1 MQYHTLMMDVV
12 KMRIEIIIKVIIFNT
27 PSRIRLPSLLFS
39 IHMTLLKPS
48 PSWFTIS
55 RFLPLYLDKM
65 IFYVCLHA
73 IICSMILRMGEM
85 KNEHKI
91 CIEKLKERDNLWQTG
106 AGERINRGNMT
117 NGFITLIIGEPGSSD
132 SLVSGY
138 GLDDQAIEVR
148 SPAEAKWFFL

>member
-1 MQYHTLMMDVV
+1 MDVV

-48 PSWFTIS
+48 PSS

-85 KNEHKI
+85 KNEHRV
-91 CIEKLKERDNLWQTG
+91 CIETLKERDNL
-106 AGERINRGNMT
+106 
-117 NGFITLIIGEPGSSD
+117 
-132 SLVSGY
+132 
-138 GLDDQAIEVR
+138 
-148 SPAEAKWFFL
+148 